1 MGGKEAVSS
10 LQGSLPPGPQ
20 QLLSSST
27 SLSADLFI
35 KDTTAIPGDS
45 SPGPWRKSSSIT
57 CVCRPS
63 GAVTGAVTI
72 GAAEARP
79 PTRCH
84 SLLLLFS
91 VFVFLIFK
99 LHVVDLPCSV
109 RFRYPAK

>member
-1 MGGKEAVSS
+1 MEKKLIHHLC
-10 LQGSLPPGPQ
+10 LQTL
-20 QLLSSST
+20 
-27 SLSADLFI
+27 
-35 KDTTAIPGDS
+35 
-45 SPGPWRKSSSIT
+45 
-57 CVCRPS
+57 